1 MPACIICKTEEGDV
15 KKGLEELRSRGKEVL
30 NYLKDNKEGIP
41 HIIQVGMRK
50 YDNLKKASM
59 DDVIKEIEKRHITHS
74 LNLSTM
80 TIHRKGC
87 SHAGKN
93 ILTGYI
99 VNDCVTGLHRCKH
112 CLS

>member
-1 MPACIICKTEEGDV
+1 MPVCIVCKTEEGDV
-15 KKGLEELRSRGKEVL
+15 KKGLEELGRYGKNVL
-30 NYLKDNKEGIP
+30 ASLKKSVSPQIM
-41 HIIQVGMRK
+41 QVGMRK
-50 YDNLKKASM
+50 YYNLTKASKE
-59 DDVIKEIEKRHITHS
+59 DVIKEIEKKHITHS

-99 VNDCVTGLHRCKH
+99 PNDTVTGLHRCKH